1 MRGFEHLARSR
12 KRPTTSCQSTPNIR
26 SANTT
31 CYQKKGCDSMEGLC
45 NLLRRQAY
53 PGTYCDMVLRSG
65 LSVSAWFSNT
75 QLTFSNDT
83 HGHSFTPQH
92 PTVVRPFDLQAYSY
106 KGGQLYKTILVS
118 QMVMFAPYAG
128 QETTEDTFKWT

>member
-1 MRGFEHLARSR
+1 
-12 KRPTTSCQSTPNIR
+12 
-26 SANTT
+26 
-31 CYQKKGCDSMEGLC
+31 MEGLC

-83 HGHSFTPQH
+83 HGHSFTPWH
-92 PTVVRPFDLQAYSY
+92 PTVVGLQAYSY

-118 QMVMFAPYAG
+118 
-128 QETTEDTFKWT
+128 